1 MSDLGNK
8 AIMAKNIQRLMDKA
22 GKTRLQVCD
31 DLGFK
36 YTTFTDW
43 VNGNRYPRIDKI
55 EMLARYFGVSKAELV
70 EDPAQLP
77 DGAAPYNPTHKIPL
91 LGQIAAGL
99 PLYAEE
105 NLEGYVWTDRN
116 HGAEYFALRIHGDSM
131 NAAGIKDGDIIIVRQ
146 QPEVDDGEIAV
157 VLVDDEATVK
167 RYHQQGGT
175 VILSPQSTNPAH
187 QVQLYSLREHNVKVL
202 GLVMES
208 RTEVR

>member
-8 AIMAKNIQRLMDKA
+8 AIMAKNIQRLMDQA
-22 GKTRLQVCD
+22 GKTRLQVCE

-55 EMLARYFGVSKAELV
+55 ELMARYFGVSKADLV

-77 DGAAPYNPTHKIPL
+77 AGATPYNPTHKIPL

-116 HGAEYFALRIHGDSM
+116 HGGEYFALRVQGDSM
-131 NAAGIKDGDIIIVRQ
+131 NAAGIKDGDVIIIRQ
-146 QPEVDDGEIAV
+146 QAEVEDGEIAV

-175 VILSPQSTNPAH
+175 VILSPQSTDPAH
-187 QVQLYSLREHNVKVL
+187 QAQIYSLRDHSVKVL
-202 GLVMES
+202 GKVLES
-208 RTEVR
+208 RTDIQ